1 MLCLTDYHMRHVF
14 ERRGRGRGREH
25 GEEREGARERER
37 QSKRKRG
44 RQRKR
49 LLHDSLYA
57 KASKSPLGSFLG
69 K

>member
-1 MLCLTDYHMRHVF
+1 M
-14 ERRGRGRGREH
+14 ERK
-25 GEEREGARERER
+25 RERER